1 MQPYYSH
8 SVYAT
13 NVIEIADSFSAHS
26 LPPATSMLPIH
37 HAEPFSPESIYKKR
51 KIERACDACRRR
63 KTKCDG
69 PRMPD
74 NVCTNCIQ
82 NRKTCSYVFV
92 LTLPFPRAPSRPLQR
107 GLQAQRPSKGVST
120 CPTSPYETDV
130 PFTATSRAWRTG

>member
-8 SVYAT
+8 TVHAT
-13 NVIEIADSFSAHS
+13 NVIELAEPSFSTHP
-26 LPPATSMLPIH
+26 LPPPASMLPIC
-37 HAEPFSPESIYKKR
+37 HAHPFSPDAIYKKR

-74 NVCTNCIQ
+74 NICTNCTQ

-92 LTLPFPRAPSRPLQR
+92 LILPFPRTP
-107 GLQAQRPSKGVST
+107 
-120 CPTSPYETDV
+120 
-130 PFTATSRAWRTG
+130 